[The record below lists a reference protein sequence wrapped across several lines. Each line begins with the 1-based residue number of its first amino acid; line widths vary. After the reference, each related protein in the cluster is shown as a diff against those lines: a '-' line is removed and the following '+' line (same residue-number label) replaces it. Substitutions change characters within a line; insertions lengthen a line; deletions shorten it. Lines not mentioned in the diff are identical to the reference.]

1 MTNIQCP
8 KNNFHD
14 IKVRYHQEQI
24 KPNIYICT
32 CRCIYKWYDELH
44 WQILV
49 DELPICT
56 TDKDFHCYM
65 EHGTC
70 ISIEAK
76 PVYNKDYSKYIKT
89 DLKLKID
96 CGSYDGER
104 IDLIEL
110 HKYLD
115 DNREKFNR
123 INSILEEINLL

>member
-1 MTNIQCP
+1 MKCP
-8 KNNFHD
+8 KSNFHS
-14 IKVRYHQEQI
+14 IKSRYNQQQI

-32 CRCIYKWYDELH
+32 CQCLYKWYDEFN

-49 DELPICT
+49 DELPIDI

-65 EHGTC
+65 DHRAC
-70 ISIEAK
+70 IGIEAK
-76 PVYNKDYSKYIKT
+76 CIYNKDYSKYLKT

-115 DNREKFNR
+115 DNREKFNK
-123 INSILEEINLL
+123 INKILEEINSL